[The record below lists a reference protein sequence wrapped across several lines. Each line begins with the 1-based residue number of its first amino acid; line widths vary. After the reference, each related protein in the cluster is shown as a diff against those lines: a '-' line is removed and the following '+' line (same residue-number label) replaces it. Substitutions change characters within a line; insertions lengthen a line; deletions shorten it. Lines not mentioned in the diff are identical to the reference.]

1 MSSPRYRVLLT
12 DRAWPDTAI
21 EQQVLS
27 ACGAELVEPLV
38 PGEAELC
45 RLAADADA
53 IATNW
58 AHVTEAVVR
67 AARRCQVICR
77 TGIGLDNI
85 DVKTAT
91 ELKIP
96 VTNVPDYC
104 VGEVADHALA
114 LILACARNV
123 AFFHLRT
130 KRREYSLQSAPA
142 MHRLR
147 GTCLGLVGLGK
158 IARDLSQ
165 KARALGMTVVAHTA
179 SGNDHGTGCPMLSL
193 DELLA
198 RSDFVSLHAP
208 LTEANHR
215 LLRLPQFEKMKRSA
229 YLINTARGGLIDHA
243 DLWIALQ
250 RRLIAGAA
258 LDVFEPEPPDLGSPL
273 MQDERVIVTPHAAFV
288 STESLIEL
296 RARYA
301 HQIAAALAGRR
312 PECVVNL
319 EVWNDGMTNV

>member
-1 MSSPRYRVLLT
+1 MGPRYRVLLT

-21 EQQVLS
+21 ERDILS
-27 ACGAELVEPLV
+27 ECGAELVEPTE
-38 PGEAELC
+38 PSEAELC
-45 RLAADADA
+45 RLAAQADA

-67 AARRCQVICR
+67 AAGRCRVICR

-114 LILACARNV
+114 LILACARNIG
-123 AFFHLRT
+123 FFHLRT
-130 KRREYSLQSAPA
+130 KRGEYALQSAPA
-142 MHRLR
+142 MPRLR
-147 GTCLGLVGLGK
+147 GKCLGLLGLGR
-158 IARDLSQ
+158 IARDLAGI
-165 KARALGMTVVAHTA
+165 ARALGMTVIAHTV
-179 SGNDHGTGCPMLSL
+179 SGNDHGTGCAMVSL
-193 DELLA
+193 EELLG
-198 RSDFVSLHAP
+198 RSDFLSLHAP
-208 LTEANHR
+208 LSDATHHVLA
-215 LLRLPQFEKMKRSA
+215 LPQFEKMKRSA
-229 YLINTARGGLIDHA
+229 YLINTARGGLVDHG

-258 LDVFEPEPPDLGSPL
+258 LDVFEPEPPDLASPL

-296 RARYA
+296 RTRYSR
-301 HQIAAALAGRR
+301 QIVAVLEGRR
-312 PECVVNL
+312 PECVVNP
-319 EVWNDGMTNV
+319 EVYGG